1 MAINLFSLLK
11 ISISYYPADEEF
23 QEISTK
29 QNAYGRALSQ
39 EIEGNYIT
47 CSSHKV
53 GLSLL

>member
-53 GLSLL
+53 GQSLL